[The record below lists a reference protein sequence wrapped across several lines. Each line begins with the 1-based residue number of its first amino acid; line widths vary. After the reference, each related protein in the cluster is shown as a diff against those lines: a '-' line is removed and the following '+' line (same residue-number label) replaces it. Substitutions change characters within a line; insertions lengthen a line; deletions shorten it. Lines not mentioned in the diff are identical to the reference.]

1 MDIFSQIY
9 LRILNWA
16 ESRYA
21 IYYLSVVSFL
31 ESSILPY
38 PPPDVILAPMAL
50 KRPDKAYYF
59 AFICTIFSV
68 LGGLAGYFLGDVL
81 LQFLLGFKLIKLES
95 IAHIKTFFD
104 TYGVWV
110 VGIAAFSPIPY
121 KLATITAGTMSMA
134 LLPFII
140 ISLIARAA
148 RYYLV
153 ASLVKAYGQ
162 QCDQWLQKYI
172 DRLGYVLVVVIALGI
187 WYAS

>member
-1 MDIFSQIY
+1 MDIFSKIY

-21 IYYLSVVSFL
+21 IYYLSVISFL

-38 PPPDVILAPMAL
+38 PPPDVILALMVL
-50 KRPDKAYYF
+50 KRPDKACHF

-68 LGGLAGYFLGDVL
+68 LGGLVGYFLGEVL
-81 LQFLLGFKLIKLES
+81 LQFLLSFELIKPES
-95 IAHIKTFFD
+95 IAYIKKIFD
-104 TYGVWV
+104 TYGIWM

-121 KLATITAGTMSMA
+121 KLATVTAGTMSMA

-140 ISLIARAA
+140 MSLITRAA
-148 RYYLV
+148 RYYLII
-153 ASLVKAYGQ
+153 SLVKAYRQ

-172 DRLGYVLVVVIALGI
+172 DRLSYILIVVFALGI